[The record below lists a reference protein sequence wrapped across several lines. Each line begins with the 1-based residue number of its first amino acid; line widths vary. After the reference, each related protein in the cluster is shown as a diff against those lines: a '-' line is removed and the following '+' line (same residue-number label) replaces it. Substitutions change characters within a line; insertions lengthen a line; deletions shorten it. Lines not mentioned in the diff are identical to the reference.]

1 MFGIGRFGRL
11 CTVIARTGVI
21 RYTRICFVSIALA
34 VLRHPRDGVCP
45 RRFAECCIVGHIGGD
60 SREVCFECTSL
71 LIGRGCPADEGVGM
85 FGIGRFGGHFTVI
98 ARTGVIRYTSIC
110 FVSIAL
116 AVLRHPRDGV
126 CPRCFAE
133 CCIVGHIVGDRREVC
148 FGRTDLP
155 IGLGCPADEGV
166 RVLRIIRF
174 RRVGPIKAW
183 LCVVF
188 YVVIRLERGN
198 TILRLPRDG
207 MARHC
212 DFTGGDGEGDLFRI
226 CAAADREGRF
236 AVEGGVVHAVDFF
249 RFDRLRVDRDGVGL
263 GIGVGGY
270 LLLTFL
276 FGHRFWMEVFYQI
289 PFHAC
294 SFKGCRR
301 DAGGEGIP
309 DGAGAQAGDDGF
321 RDGCKS
327 SVQCIRISSIVSKL
341 FIRTRLRLCGDL
353 LL

>member
-1 MFGIGRFGRL
+1 
-11 CTVIARTGVI
+11 
-21 RYTRICFVSIALA
+21 
-34 VLRHPRDGVCP
+34 
-45 RRFAECCIVGHIGGD
+45 
-60 SREVCFECTSL
+60 
-71 LIGRGCPADEGVGM
+71 M

-126 CPRCFAE
+126 CPRRFAE

-148 FGRTDLP
+148 FKRAGLL
-155 IGLGCPADEGV
+155 IGLGCPANEGV
-166 RVLRIIRF
+166 RVLRIICF
-174 RRVGPIKAW
+174 RRVGLIKAW

-212 DFTGGDGEGDLFRI
+212 DFTGGDGEVDRCVLI
-226 CAAADREGRF
+226 AVLDREGRF
-236 AVEGGVVHAVDFF
+236 AVEGGVAVLCLYQIFVI
-249 RFDRLRVDRDGVGL
+249 RVDGDGVGF
-263 GIGVGGY
+263 GVGVDGF
-270 LLLTFL
+270 LRAVGERLCFFCLVKRVRIEFPVHHGLTFAKD
-276 FGHRFWMEVFYQI
+276 RRAD
-289 PFHAC
+289 AC
-294 SFKGCRR
+294 RQ
-301 DAGGEGIP
+301 GIL
-309 DGAGAQAGDDGF
+309 DRAGAQAGDDGF

>member
-21 RYTRICFVSIALA
+21 RYTRICFVSS
-34 VLRHPRDGVCP
+34 V
-45 RRFAECCIVGHIGGD
+45 
-60 SREVCFECTSL
+60 
-71 LIGRGCPADEGVGM
+71 
-85 FGIGRFGGHFTVI
+85 
-98 ARTGVIRYTSIC
+98 
-110 FVSIAL
+110 L

-148 FGRTDLP
+148 FKRAGLL
-155 IGLGCPADEGV
+155 IGLGCPANEGV
-166 RVLRIIRF
+166 RVLRIICF
-174 RRVGPIKAW
+174 RRVGLIKAW

-212 DFTGGDGEGDLFRI
+212 DFTGGDGEGDLYVLTL
-226 CAAADREGRF
+226 AVLDREGRF
-236 AVEGGVVHAVDFF
+236 AVEGGVAVLCLYQIFVI
-249 RFDRLRVDRDGVGL
+249 RVDGDGVGF
-263 GIGVGGY
+263 GVGVDGF
-270 LLLTFL
+270 LRAVGERLCFFCLVKRVRIEFPVHHGLTFAKD
-276 FGHRFWMEVFYQI
+276 RRAD
-289 PFHAC
+289 AC
-294 SFKGCRR
+294 RQ
-301 DAGGEGIP
+301 GIL
-309 DGAGAQAGDDGF
+309 DRAGAQAGDDGF